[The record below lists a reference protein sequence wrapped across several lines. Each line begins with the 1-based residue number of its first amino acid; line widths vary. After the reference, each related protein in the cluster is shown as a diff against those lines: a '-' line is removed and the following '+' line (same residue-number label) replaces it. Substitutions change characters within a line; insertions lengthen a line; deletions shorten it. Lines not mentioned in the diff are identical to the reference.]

1 MCSSTFKSWQSTFYM
16 RLLSLLLRRQREV
29 STCSSCIHSFLSVCH
44 WGTFGD
50 TLPWNAT
57 KLRYLGLPDSSQ
69 IRFYLTDCYFARRVI
84 STYPHDLKKVSFCLI
99 ACYAKVNALS
109 YFHVVVTQ
117 LLSRVWLFGTPW
129 TAAHRFP
136 CLSPSPGAFSN
147 SWPLSQ
153 WCHPNISSS
162 VVPFS
167 SCLQSFP
174 ASGSF
179 LMNRL
184 FKSGGQSIGA

>member
-1 MCSSTFKSWQSTFYM
+1 M
-16 RLLSLLLRRQREV
+16 RLLPLLSGRQREV
-29 STCSSCIHSFLSVCH
+29 SMCSYCIHSFLSVCH

-50 TLPWNAT
+50 KLPWNST
-57 KLRYLGLPDSSQ
+57 KLRYLGLPYSFKIS
-69 IRFYLTDCYFARRVI
+69 FYFIDCYLARRVI
-84 STYPHDLKKVSFCLI
+84 STYPHVLKKVSFCLI

-109 YFHVVVTQ
+109 YLHVVVAQ
-117 LLSRVWLFGTPW
+117 LLSCVWLSGTPW

-136 CLSPSPGAFSN
+136 CPSPSPGAFSN
-147 SWPLSQ
+147 SCPLSR

-184 FKSGGQSIGA
+184 FNSGGQSIGA